1 MIGKISVKNKLIFS
15 KRGLGSSY
23 SACFGLRELEYM
35 REERTA
41 CICIEEESISTCV
54 VCVCI

>member
-23 SACFGLRELEYM
+23 SAGFGLVRLEGLEYM
-35 REERTA
+35 REEYVYR
-41 CICIEEESISTCV
+41 ES
-54 VCVCI
+54 